1 MFREISLTLHT
12 IARWEYYQPEVRA
25 RPQNLNY
32 AANKTHKVAW
42 FVSNCAARNGR
53 LEYARNLRSGPH
65 KRATLPSH
73 FLQPSAPILTILINI
88 IPCILNHMVFKTP
101 TYLPCLLPLFTI
113 IARELTCKDHVFSK
127 HIDVDIYGSCG
138 TKQCPRTSDDCYK
151 ILNSKYKFYL
161 AFENS
166 NCVDYITEKFFVNG
180 LKYNILPIVMG
191 ARKEDYVRSAPE
203 KSFIHVDDFS
213 GPEELAKYLR
223 LLDTDDDLYNEYF
236 RWKGT
241 GEMINTK
248 FFCRLCSLLHDTK
261 PRPEEAKHV
270 EDINKWWRGPG
281 TCIKGS
287 WKNYQKLKQNET
299 ITKDKS

>member
-1 MFREISLTLHT
+1 
-12 IARWEYYQPEVRA
+12 
-25 RPQNLNY
+25 
-32 AANKTHKVAW
+32 
-42 FVSNCAARNGR
+42 
-53 LEYARNLRSGPH
+53 
-65 KRATLPSH
+65 
-73 FLQPSAPILTILINI
+73 
-88 IPCILNHMVFKTP
+88 MVFET
-101 TYLPCLLPLFTI
+101 PCLLLLFTI

-248 FFCRLCSLLHDTK
+248 FFCRICSLLHDTK
-261 PRPEEAKHV
+261 PRPEEANHV